1 MKRTRILGLSAAIA
15 FLAASPLH
23 AQTTPPK
30 QTTGSAPTSQAS
42 RTDQHFLTE
51 AIQADLAEVQ
61 IGKLAQQKGDNDQ
74 VKQYGQML
82 EQDHGQHLQQAQQ
95 IASQIGVTAP
105 TEPSAA
111 QKATYDKLNKLSG
124 ASFDKQFALAMV
136 RDHKEDVAKF
146 QKMAKEKSPVG
157 DLAGK
162 TVPVLQKHLQSAE
175 ALTSAK
181 SAKR

>member
-1 MKRTRILGLSAAIA
+1 MNRTRILGLGAAAA
-15 FLAASPLH
+15 FLAASSLH
-23 AQTTPPK
+23 AQTSPPK
-30 QTTGSAPTSQAS
+30 QTTGSAPTSQTN
-42 RTDQHFLTE
+42 RTDQRLLTD

-61 IGKLAQQKGDNDQ
+61 IGKLAQQKGANDQ

-95 IASQIGVTAP
+95 VASQIGVTPP
-105 TEPSAA
+105 TEPSAE
-111 QKATYDKLNKLSG
+111 QKAIYDKLSKLSG
-124 ASFDKQFALAMV
+124 AGFDRQFAIAMV
-136 RDHKEDVAKF
+136 RDHKEDIAKF